1 MITRPQSFSTERPPV
16 SGDLFTRVLAAV
28 NSHRI
33 KRPSR
38 PRSTAEPGAAL
49 GAHLLAVVRAQDAT
63 VPVTRRVPR
72 TVAEMRARL
81 DAVALTEE
89 ESDAFGVCGY
99 WRCRCGQAYTQAPAT
114 AAGFRPAT
122 VLNLTDAEREELSR
136 RVAEENKRSQQR
148 PR

>member
-1 MITRPQSFSTERPPV
+1 MITRPQSFSTERQPA
-16 SGDLFTRVLAAV
+16 SGDLFTQVLAAV

-33 KRPSR
+33 KRPSSSR
-38 PRSTAEPGAAL
+38 LAAEPGAAL

-72 TVAEMRARL
+72 TVADMRARL
-81 DAVALTEE
+81 DAGALTEE
-89 ESDAFGVCGY
+89 ESDACGVGGY
-99 WRCRCGQAYTQAPAT
+99 WRCRCGQAYTQASAT
-114 AAGFRPAT
+114 GSGPAT

-136 RVAEENKRSQQR
+136 RVAEENKRSEQR